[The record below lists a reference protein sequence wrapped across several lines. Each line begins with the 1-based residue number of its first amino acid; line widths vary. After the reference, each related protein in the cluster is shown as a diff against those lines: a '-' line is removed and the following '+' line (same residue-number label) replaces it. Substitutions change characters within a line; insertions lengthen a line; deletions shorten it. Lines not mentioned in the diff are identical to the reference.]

1 MFIYFVCIYIE
12 DCYEWKKKSKQIVHL
27 VINFIF
33 VGVRLQSG
41 LKFQSSKI
49 NFGVLED

>member
-1 MFIYFVCIYIE
+1 MNGKNHPNTFL
-12 DCYEWKKKSKQIVHL
+12 HL
-27 VINFIF
+27 VINFMF

-49 NFGVLED
+49 NFGDL